1 MTGQRGFGLV
11 EALLA
16 LGLGLIVLLAGSRLF
31 VTAVKTWQAQTVAAR
46 LQDDARLALLRI
58 SRDIRA
64 SGMFGCLRTEATQF
78 SDATSTAAFREPLRL
93 ESRSDGSL
101 RSLSLLVSEPAASG
115 APTWT
120 VVTDCLGF
128 ARVYAGEQVP
138 GPGEYAFAIRRQ
150 TYRVADRQLLLSSGG
165 SSAVLIE
172 DVDTLAV
179 RVEPASIHLEL
190 TLSDPQQRVRPQT
203 YRLSSTLRNR
213 VPG

>member
-1 MTGQRGFGLV
+1 MSGQRGFGLV

-16 LGLGLIVLLAGSRLF
+16 LGLGLLVLLAGSRLF
-31 VTAVKTWQAQTVAAR
+31 VTALKTWQAQTVAAR

-64 SGMFGCLRTEATQF
+64 SGMFGCLRRDAIQF
-78 SDATSTAAFREPLRL
+78 SDATTAATFGEPLRV
-93 ESRSDGSL
+93 ESSSDGNL

-115 APTWT
+115 VPNWT
-120 VVTDCLGF
+120 LVTDCLSF
-128 ARVYAGEQVP
+128 AQVYAGERAP

-150 TYRVADRQLLLSSGG
+150 TYRLADRQLLLSSGG

-172 DVDTLAV
+172 DVDALAV

-190 TLSDPQQRVRPQT
+190 RLSDPQQRVRPQT
-203 YRLSSTLRNR
+203 YRLGSALRNR
-213 VPG
+213 VSG